1 MPVTRTVLKKTLQ
14 QAVVKFVGD
23 GMSNVTPQDLLTT
36 NVTLDL
42 PNVQMNI
49 TGMIWSTPGTVPI
62 VITRNNSTV
71 MLLNGNDNWSLSQMF
86 GFVDTSNNSAN
97 ITVTM
102 PANSTMYLHISKP
115 AGFIEPDQQT
125 KR

>member
-42 PNVQMNI
+42 QNVQMNI
-49 TGMIWSTPGTVPI
+49 TGLMWTAPDALPI

-71 MLLNGNDNWSLSQMF
+71 MVLNGNDNWSFTQML
-86 GFVDTSNNSAN
+86 GFADTSNNNAN
-97 ITVTM
+97 ITVVM

-125 KR
+125 KF